1 MKPPWLYGSLGR
13 IFLSHALAVVVA
25 ILAGSA
31 YGNANRASREL
42 IVSAIAR
49 KPLTDAAN
57 LAFRFGSTDHAR
69 VLLEELQR
77 APSDATFVSQEEML
91 TELRLAALN
100 GEYRMTVVDSPHI
113 RSASMACRRFRTS
126 ECDPVRLQA
135 LAAKFAE
142 ERSN

>member
-1 MKPPWLYGSLGR
+1 MKSPWSYGSLGR
-13 IFLSHALAVVVA
+13 IFLSHTLVLVVA
-25 ILAGSA
+25 MFAGSA
-31 YGNANRASREL
+31 YWSAHGASREL
-42 IVSAIAR
+42 IASAVTR
-49 KPLTDAAN
+49 KPLADAAN
-57 LAFRFGSTDHAR
+57 LAFRFGSTEHAR

-77 APSDATFVSQEEML
+77 APSDAAFVSQEEMF

-100 GEYRMTVVDSPHI
+100 GEYRTTVVDSPHI

-126 ECDPVRLQA
+126 DCDPVRLRA